1 MSLNRALAL
10 GVTGALSVLAC
21 LPVHAGDLLRV
32 YQQARENDPDYA
44 TARAEYRAARE
55 AAPQARAAVLPQVTL
70 SYGEFENEEESLD
83 AQTGDMLSN
92 DFTSTQTRL
101 ELRQT
106 LFDWSRYAGLGR
118 ADAVVAEAE
127 ATLAAA
133 EQDLV
138 IRVSEAYFDVLSARD
153 NLRFARAEKNA
164 IERQLEQ
171 ARERFDVGL
180 IPITDVKE
188 AQASFDL
195 AVSREIDAANRLDN
209 AREALRTITG
219 NPPGIISGVAVELE
233 LSPPDPENPGAWVN
247 RAVEQNPEY
256 LAARSAA
263 ETARHEIKQ
272 ARAGHYPTIDL
283 VARHSEQETQFAGS
297 IPSDTETDSIGVELQ
312 WNLFAGGATSS
323 RSDQA
328 RASFQAAQSRVV
340 SARRSVEQSVRNTYR
355 SLMASISQ
363 VRALQQA
370 VESNQAALEAT
381 RAGFRVGTRTAVDV
395 LNVLRDL
402 YQAQRD
408 FSDARHQY
416 IVNRL
421 RLERAAGTLTVD
433 AVRQVNSW
441 LGDDD
446 STIGEPEETDS

>member
-1 MSLNRALAL
+1 MPLNRALAL

-21 LPVHAGDLLRV
+21 LPVHAGDLLQV
-32 YQQARENDPDYA
+32 YQQARENDPEYA

-70 SYGEFENEEESLD
+70 SAGRFENEEKSLD
-83 AQTGDMLSN
+83 AQSGNMLSN
-92 DFTSTQTRL
+92 DFTSSQTQL

-106 LFDWSRYAGLGR
+106 LFDWSEYAGLGR
-118 ADAVVAEAE
+118 ADALVAEAE
-127 ATLAAA
+127 ATLAGA
-133 EQDLV
+133 EQDLI
-138 IRVSEAYFDVLSARD
+138 IRVAEAYFDVLSARD
-153 NLRFARAEKNA
+153 NLRFARAEKKA
-164 IERQLEQ
+164 IGRQLEQ

-180 IPITDVKE
+180 IPVTDVKE

-195 AVSREIDAANRLDN
+195 AVSREIEAANRLDN
-209 AREALRTITG
+209 AREALRTIIG
-219 NPPGIISGVAVELE
+219 SPPGTLSGIAVELGLE
-233 LSPPDPENPGAWVN
+233 RPNPEEPGAWVN
-247 RAVEQNPEY
+247 RALEQNPDY

-263 ETARHEIKQ
+263 ETARYEIKQ
-272 ARAGHYPTIDL
+272 ARAGHYPSVDL

-312 WNLFAGGATSS
+312 WTLFAGGGTWSQ
-323 RSDQA
+323 SDQA
-328 RASFQAAQSRVV
+328 RARFQAAQSRVV
-340 SARRSVEQSVRNTYR
+340 SARRNVEQSVRNVYR

-370 VESNQAALEAT
+370 VESNQAAVEAT

-408 FSDARHQY
+408 FADARYQY
-416 IVNRL
+416 VVNRL
-421 RLERAAGTLTVD
+421 RLEQATGTLTVED
-433 AVRQVNSW
+433 VRQVNAW
-441 LGDDD
+441 LGANG
-446 STIGEPEETDS
+446 SSVGEDGSS